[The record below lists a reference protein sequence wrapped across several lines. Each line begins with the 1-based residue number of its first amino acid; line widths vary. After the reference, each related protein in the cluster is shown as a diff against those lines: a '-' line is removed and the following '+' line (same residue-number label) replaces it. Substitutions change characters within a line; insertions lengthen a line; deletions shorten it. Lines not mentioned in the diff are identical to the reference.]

1 MAVAPPAWGKDGII
15 ESITDTV
22 ALPEAGRPLLFSRNF
37 ALLWGGQFVS
47 QMGDRLAMIALTWL
61 VYSATN
67 SAFSTGVT
75 LALYTLPYVVFGT
88 FAGVIIDRFNKR
100 MVMVAADVMRAGL
113 VLSVPF
119 LAGRW
124 LPAVYLLS
132 FATSS
137 LAVLFDPCKLAI
149 LPDLVPATKLLRA
162 NSLLASGE
170 SLTEVAGYA
179 TAGFIVYYVGSRGAF
194 TVDSASFA
202 ISALALGL
210 MSYRPERRRVSRY
223 TTRGIGSEAAEGLRC
238 LLRSRGLTAI
248 TVLLMGAAVGLGA
261 SYPLVFLFAVRT
273 VGGGAW
279 SFGLMESAIAV
290 GFLIGAAAMAWRG
303 DRVPKGLAITLGV
316 GVLGACI
323 AVLGAVT
330 SLYAALVALA
340 FAGAANSVAVIS
352 INTYFQQS
360 VREDLLGRV
369 LGVRFALT
377 HGVYAMSVLGAAALA
392 TRVDVSTLFI
402 ACGAVVALPAL
413 VGVYIAAVRDA

>member
-1 MAVAPPAWGKDGII
+1 
-15 ESITDTV
+15 
-22 ALPEAGRPLLFSRNF
+22 
-37 ALLWGGQFVS
+37 
-47 QMGDRLAMIALTWL
+47 MGDRLAMIALTWL

-100 MVMVAADVMRAGL
+100 MVMVAADVVRAGL

-202 ISALALGL
+202 VSALALGL
-210 MSYRPERRRVSRY
+210 MSYRPARRRVSRY
-223 TTRGIGSEAAEGLRC
+223 TTRGIGREAAEGMGY

-330 SLYAALVALA
+330 SLPAALVALA

-352 INTYFQQS
+352 INTYFQQT

-377 HGVYAMSVLGAAALA
+377 QGVYALSVLAAAALA
-392 TRVDVSTLFI
+392 TTVDVSTLFI
-402 ACGAVVALPAL
+402 ACGTVVALPAL
-413 VGVYIAAVRDA
+413 VGVYIAAVRHA